1 MGGEAP
7 EGWRRMRLIELAEV
21 VSGGTPPR
29 GDAEC
34 WNGTIPWVT
43 PTEVTRLTGRTL
55 YASRESITDIGVR
68 RAGLALLRPGTVL
81 LTTRA
86 TIGAVA
92 RVGTPLTTNQGFQ
105 NLVAREGIDD
115 GWLYYT
121 AERSSSTLQRLAG
134 GSTFK
139 EVSRP
144 SVRNLELLVPPLLE
158 QRAIAA
164 VLDAVDETIEQT
176 EAVIAVT
183 EDLRKALLHDLLTRG
198 VPVWHTEWKQVPGL
212 GTVPACWEVVQL
224 GEVGKWMS
232 GGTPSKE
239 RADYWTGPI
248 PWISAKDMKVR
259 EISDAV
265 DHLSE
270 EAAVRGSRIAPPGS
284 IFVVVRGMILAHTFP
299 IAISRVPC
307 AFNQDL
313 RALVC
318 AGGVEPD
325 YVIAAMENRRSR
337 LLDLPTTA
345 THGTL
350 RVITDE
356 LQAIEIPLP
365 PPREQREIADAI
377 SGVDRHLA
385 ALSRSLTPLRDAKTA
400 LAEALLSGRVRVK
413 PTAEVMA

>member
-1 MGGEAP
+1 MGGEVP
-7 EGWRRMRLIELAEV
+7 NGWRRMRLNDVAEV

-29 GDAEC
+29 ADAEC

-43 PTEVTRLTGRTL
+43 PTEVTRLNGRTL
-55 YASRESITDIGVR
+55 EASRESITDIGVR

-105 NLVAREGIDD
+105 NLIAREGVDD

-121 AERSSSTLQRLAG
+121 AERSSSTLQRMAG

-144 SVRNLELLVPPLLE
+144 SVRSLEVLVPPLPE

-164 VLDAVDETIEQT
+164 VLDSVDETIEQT
-176 EAVIAVT
+176 ETVIAET
-183 EDLRKALLHDLLTRG
+183 KELRKALLHDLLTRG
-198 VPVWHTEWKQVPGL
+198 VPGWHTEWKQIPGL
-212 GTVPACWEVVQL
+212 GTVPACWDVVPL

-239 RADYWTGPI
+239 RADYWLGSI

-259 EISDAV
+259 EIHDAT
-265 DHLSE
+265 DHISE
-270 EAAVRGSRIAPPGS
+270 EAAVRGSRVAPPGS

-318 AGGVEPD
+318 ADSVEPD
-325 YVIAAMENRRSR
+325 FVLAAMESRRSR

-350 RVITDE
+350 RVITEE
-356 LQAIEIPLP
+356 LHAIELPLP
-365 PPREQREIADAI
+365 PSPEQREIADAI
-377 SGVDRHLA
+377 AAADRHLA
-385 ALSRSLTPLRDAKTA
+385 ALSHSLGPLRDTKAALAAALLTGRVRAKPR
-400 LAEALLSGRVRVK
+400 AEAL
-413 PTAEVMA
+413 

>member
-1 MGGEAP
+1 MGGNVP
-7 EGWRRMRLIELAEV
+7 EGWREVQLHEVATLNPDSWDPRECETIQYLDLAAVIAPGRLAPPVRVTASRAPSRARRKARAGDILASTVRPYLRGFARLHDAPEDLV
-21 VSGGTPPR
+21 VSTGFTVLRAAAGTDGGFLYQHVLSSGFVRHLEPR
-29 GDAEC
+29 M
-34 WNGTIPWVT
+34 
-43 PTEVTRLTGRTL
+43 TGSGYPAVR
-55 YASRESITDIGVR
+55 SDDIG
-68 RAGLALLRPGTVL
+68 AYEVL
-81 LTTRA
+81 L
-86 TIGAVA
+86 
-92 RVGTPLTTNQGFQ
+92 
-105 NLVAREGIDD
+105 
-115 GWLYYT
+115 
-121 AERSSSTLQRLAG
+121 
-134 GSTFK
+134 
-139 EVSRP
+139 
-144 SVRNLELLVPPLLE
+144 PPLPE

-176 EAVIAVT
+176 EAVIGAT
-183 EDLRKALLHDLLTRG
+183 EELRKALLHDLLTRG
-198 VPVWHTEWKQVPGL
+198 VPGWHTEWKQVPGL

-265 DHLSE
+265 DHISE
-270 EAAVRGSRIAPPGS
+270 EAAVRGSRTAPPGS

-356 LQAIEIPLP
+356 LQAIEIPLA
-365 PPREQREIADAI
+365 PPREQREIADAT
-377 SGVDRHLA
+377 SGADRHLA